1 MTPTLWLVLDI
12 TLAGSV
18 VALGWAALAARDAF
32 AMIVLFI
39 VFGLLCALAWVRL
52 AAPDVALAEAAVGA
66 GITGAL
72 MLKTWA
78 HVRRR
83 PARAPEPA
91 PEPAPGRPA
100 RYGVGA
106 LVGLV
111 AAACIAALALAPSAP
126 GLVAATQ
133 ANLAAS
139 GVENPVTAVLLNYR
153 SLDTLLEVVVLF
165 AAIVCVWLVE
175 RAAAAAPRP
184 AAPGPAAPAL
194 GPVFLGFAR
203 LALPVAVLVG
213 AYLLWLGAD
222 APGGAFQGG
231 AVLAAVGIVLVL
243 GRLWVPRTSV
253 LPWARAAFVIG
264 TATFTGAAVAAAAL
278 GGAFLEYPAGQAK
291 AWILV
296 IEGVLTVS
304 IAATLAAL
312 FIGPAPREETP

>member
-1 MTPTLWLVLDI
+1 MTDTLWTALDLV
-12 TLAGSV
+12 LAGSI
-18 VALGWAALAARDAF
+18 VALGWASLAARDAF
-32 AMIVLFI
+32 AMIVLFM

-72 MLKTWA
+72 LLKTWA
-78 HVRRR
+78 HIRSRRPRRPEPAPAR
-83 PARAPEPA
+83 PARAA
-91 PEPAPGRPA
+91 IA
-100 RYGVGA
+100 V
-106 LVGLV
+106 LVLLV
-111 AAACIAALALAPSAP
+111 TAACAAALALAPSAP
-126 GLVAATQ
+126 GLVAAAQ
-133 ANLAAS
+133 ANLGQS

-165 AAIVCVWLVE
+165 AAILCVWIVE
-175 RAAAAAPRP
+175 RSAPAPRAAP
-184 AAPGPAAPAL
+184 PAL

-213 AYLLWLGAD
+213 AYLLWLGAY

-243 GRLWVPRTSV
+243 GRLWVPSARV
-253 LPWARAAFVIG
+253 LPWARAAFVAG
-264 TATFTGAAVAAAAL
+264 TAVFTGAAVAAASL
-278 GGAFLEYPAGQAK
+278 GGTFFEYPVGQAK

-296 IEGVLTVS
+296 IEGVVTVS

-312 FIGPAPREETP
+312 FVGSPPREETP

>member
-1 MTPTLWLVLDI
+1 MTLTLWLVLDLA
-12 TLAGSV
+12 LAGSV
-18 VALGWAALAARDAF
+18 VALGWASLAARDAF

-78 HVRRR
+78 HIRRR

-91 PEPAPGRPA
+91 PARPA
-100 RYGVGA
+100 RYGIGA
-106 LVGLV
+106 LVVLV
-111 AAACIAALALAPSAP
+111 TAACGTALALAPSAP

-165 AAIVCVWLVE
+165 AAILCVWLVE
-175 RAAAAAPRP
+175 RATAAAPRP
-184 AAPGPAAPAL
+184 VAPAL

-213 AYLLWLGAD
+213 AYLLWLGAY

-243 GRLWVPRTSV
+243 GRLWVPRAGV

-264 TATFTGAAVAAAAL
+264 TAVFTGAAVAAAAL
-278 GGAFLEYPAGQAK
+278 GGAFFEYPAGQAK

-296 IEGVLTVS
+296 IEGVVTIS

>member
-1 MTPTLWLVLDI
+1 VTDTLWLVLDLA
-12 TLAGSV
+12 LAGSI
-18 VALGWAALAARDAF
+18 VALGWAALAARDGF
-32 AMIVLFI
+32 AMIVHFI

-78 HVRRR
+78 HIRRR

-91 PEPAPGRPA
+91 LGRLA
-100 RYGVGA
+100 RRGVGA
-106 LVGLV
+106 LVALV
-111 AAACIAALALAPSAP
+111 AMAGLAALLLAPEAT

-139 GVENPVTAVLLNYR
+139 GVENPVTAVLLNFR

-165 AAIVCVWLVE
+165 AAILCVWLVE
-175 RAAAAAPRP
+175 RSATP
-184 AAPGPAAPAL
+184 AARPTAPSL

-203 LALPVAVLVG
+203 LALPVAILVG
-213 AYLLWLGAD
+213 AYLLWLGAY

-243 GRLWVPRTSV
+243 GRLWVPRAAIM
-253 LPWARAAFVIG
+253 PWARAAFVSG
-264 TATFTGAAVAAAAL
+264 TAVFTAAAVGAASL
-278 GGAFLEYPAGQAK
+278 GGAFFEYPAGQAK

-296 IEGVLTVS
+296 IEGVVTVS

>member
-1 MTPTLWLVLDI
+1 MTQTLWLALDLV
-12 TLAGSV
+12 LAGSV
-18 VALGWAALAARDAF
+18 VALGWASLAARDSF

-78 HVRRR
+78 HIRRR

-91 PEPAPGRPA
+91 PARPA
-100 RYGVGA
+100 RHAIGA
-106 LVGLV
+106 LVALV
-111 AAACIAALALAPSAP
+111 TAACAAALLLAPSAP
-126 GLVAATQ
+126 GLVVATQ
-133 ANLAAS
+133 ANLASS

-165 AAIVCVWLVE
+165 AAILCVWLVE
-175 RAAAAAPRP
+175 RATAAAPHATALPRR
-184 AAPGPAAPAL
+184 AGPAL

-203 LALPVAVLVG
+203 LALPAAVLVG
-213 AYLLWLGAD
+213 AYLLWLGAY

-243 GRLWVPRTSV
+243 GRLWVPRAAV

-264 TATFTGAAVAAAAL
+264 TAVFTGAAVAAAAL
-278 GGAFLEYPAGQAK
+278 GGAFFEYPADQAK

-296 IEGVLTVS
+296 IEGVVTVS

>member
-1 MTPTLWLVLDI
+1 MTETLWLSLDLV
-12 TLAGSV
+12 LAGSV
-18 VALGWAALAARDAF
+18 VALGWASLAARDSF

-72 MLKTWA
+72 LLKTWA
-78 HVRRR
+78 HIRRR
-83 PARAPEPA
+83 PARAPEPV
-91 PEPAPGRPA
+91 PGRRA
-100 RYGVGA
+100 RRGIGLVVA
-106 LVGLV
+106 LVT
-111 AAACIAALALAPSAP
+111 AACAAALALAPSAP

-133 ANLAAS
+133 ANLASS

-165 AAIVCVWLVE
+165 AAILCVWLVE
-175 RAAAAAPRP
+175 RAAAPRARP
-184 AAPGPAAPAL
+184 APPAL

-203 LALPVAVLVG
+203 LALPVMVLVG
-213 AYLLWLGAD
+213 AYLLWLGAY

-243 GRLWVPRTSV
+243 GRLWVPRAAV
-253 LPWARAAFVIG
+253 LPWARAAFVLG
-264 TATFTGAAVAAAAL
+264 TAVFTGAAVAAAAL

-296 IEGVLTVS
+296 IEGVVTVS